1 MNEAEMFASL
11 VEAPAVAPV
20 LDRLKHADESW
31 TDYRAAMLATLPAGL
46 LCNELAD
53 AARDWRALILGT
65 GARSC

>member
-20 LDRLKHADESW
+20 LDRLKRADESW

-46 LCNELAD
+46 TKNVLTGAELD
-53 AARDWRALILGT
+53 LIGT